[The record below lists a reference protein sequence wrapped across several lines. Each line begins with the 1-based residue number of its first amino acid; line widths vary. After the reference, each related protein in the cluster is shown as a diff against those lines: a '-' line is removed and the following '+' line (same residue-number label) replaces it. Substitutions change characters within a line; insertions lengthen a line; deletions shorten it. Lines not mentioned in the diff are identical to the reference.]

1 MSSKKYI
8 DDTLKH
14 IKKVSPRQPI
24 FYQAAKEV
32 LLNLKPLLDREEKY
46 QQHSILER
54 IVMPEKTT
62 MFRTVYI
69 DDKGK
74 ARVHFG
80 YRVQF
85 NSAIGPYKGGIRFH
99 PTVNL
104 DVLKFLGFEQ
114 IFKNSLTGLHIGGA
128 KGGASFDPKG
138 KSDGEIMRFC
148 QSFMNELSKLI
159 GDVTDIP
166 AGDIGVGA
174 REIGYMYGQYKKL
187 TSRFE
192 GAFTGKG
199 ISWGGSLG
207 RTEATGYGSVY
218 FANEM
223 LQNIGDGLKGKKCVI
238 SGAGNVATYTAEKL
252 YQYGALPI
260 SVSDSTGYIYDKDGI
275 CLEALKEIKEVKR
288 TGLSEYLKY
297 RKNATFKSV
306 KEYEKDRNEVW
317 NIPCDAAFP
326 SATQNELNL
335 ADVKTLY
342 SNGCRLICEGANMPT
357 TPDAVKFIQSKDD
370 FLYGPGK
377 AANAGGVATS
387 ALEMAQNASMISW
400 SFEEVDAKLHEIM
413 KGIFKTAYDASVEFG
428 EPGNLVLGANIA
440 GFRKVADA
448 MIDQGYV

>member
-8 DDTLKH
+8 DETLKH

-24 FYQAAKEV
+24 FHQAAKEV
-32 LLNLKPLLDREEKY
+32 LENLKPLLDRESKY
-46 QQHSILER
+46 QKHSILER

-69 DDKGK
+69 NDAGK
-74 ARVHFG
+74 ACVHFG
-80 YRVQF
+80 YRVEF

-128 KGGASFDPKG
+128 KGGSSFDPKG

-148 QSFMNELSKLI
+148 QSFTNELAKLI
-159 GDVTDIP
+159 GDVKDIP

-187 TSRFE
+187 TSRFD

-199 ISWGGSLG
+199 LSWGGSLC

-223 LQNIGDGLKGKKCVI
+223 LQNAGDDLKGKRCVI

-252 YQYGALPI
+252 YHYGALPI
-260 SVSDSTGYIYDKDGI
+260 SVSDSTGYIYDKEGI
-275 CLEALKEIKEVKR
+275 CLETLKEIKEVKR

-297 RKNATFKSV
+297 RKNAVFKSI

-335 ADVKTLY
+335 ADIKTLY
-342 SNGCRLICEGANMPT
+342 NNGCRIISEGANMPT
-357 TPDAVKFIQSKDD
+357 TPEAVKFIQSKKD

-387 ALEMAQNASMISW
+387 ALEMAQNASMITW
-400 SFEEVDAKLHEIM
+400 SFEEVDAKLHQIM
-413 KGIFKTAYDASVEFG
+413 KDIFNTAYNASVEFG